1 MNEAYYY
8 ARRGFIA
15 VSLEYRLDAL
25 SFFPEIGAIRD
36 GVDDAKAAIRF
47 LNKNAQRFGIDS
59 NRIAVMVSPT
69 QSPSTYAPFLV
80 PNGLRAA

>member
-15 VSLEYRLDAL
+15 VSLDYRLDAMA
-25 SFFPEIGAIRD
+25 FFPEIGAIRD
-36 GVDDAKAAIRF
+36 AVDDAKAAIRF

-59 NRIAVMVSPT
+59 KRIALMVSAIH
-69 QSPSTYAPFLV
+69 SGGCV
-80 PNGLRAA
+80 RD